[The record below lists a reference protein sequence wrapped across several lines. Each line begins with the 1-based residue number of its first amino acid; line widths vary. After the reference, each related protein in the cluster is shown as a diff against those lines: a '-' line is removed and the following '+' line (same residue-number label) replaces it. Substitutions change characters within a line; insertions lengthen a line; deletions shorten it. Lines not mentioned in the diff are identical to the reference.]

1 MLEVRGL
8 EEFLR
13 KCESMLRKHPQEA
26 KTFMKALEH
35 LIYAALYVGYLRGK
49 QGPGKF
55 EPEEIFPKLFN
66 KFLTEEWRKLGNTED
81 FYLDEDFFLVVHR
94 ETLNLAEELYPLV
107 KWLYDMEPPDLSKPF
122 GRVVFKTKKT
132 EPDF

>member
-13 KCESMLRKHPQEA
+13 KCEGMLRKHPQEA
-26 KTFMKALEH
+26 KTFMQALEH
-35 LIYAALYVGYLRGK
+35 LIYTTLYVGYLRGK
-49 QGPGKF
+49 QGAGKF
-55 EPEEIFPKLFN
+55 EPEEVFRELFK

-94 ETLNLAEELYPLV
+94 ETLNLAEELFPLV
-107 KWLYDMEPPDLSKPF
+107 KWLYDMEPPDLSKPI
-122 GRVVFKTKKT
+122 GRVVFKTEEKEK
-132 EPDF
+132 

>member
-13 KCESMLRKHPQEA
+13 KCQDMLRKHPQEL
-26 KTFMKALEH
+26 KTFMQGMEH

-49 QGPGKF
+49 QGAGKF
-55 EPEEIFPKLFN
+55 EPEEVFRELFK

-81 FYLDEDFFLVVHR
+81 FYLDEDFFLVFHK

-107 KWLYDMEPPDLSKPF
+107 KWLYDMEPPDLSKPI
-122 GRVVFKTKKT
+122 GRVVFKTEGKD
-132 EPDF
+132 EG

>member
-13 KCESMLRKHPQEA
+13 KCEGTLRKHPQEA
-26 KTFMKALEH
+26 KTFMQALEH

-49 QGPGKF
+49 QGAGKF
-55 EPEEIFPKLFN
+55 EPEEVFRELFK

-94 ETLNLAEELYPLV
+94 ETLNLAEELFPLV

-122 GRVVFKTKKT
+122 GRVVFKTKG
-132 EPDF
+132 ENEG